1 MAEPRINLN
10 NYKSSG
16 VYTVEI
22 DASENVV
29 LPLTTG
35 RLIVGSSRV
44 GPFNTV
50 VLINDVRTLRAVF
63 GEIDPKL
70 EKAGSYFHRT
80 IEVALREGPVFAMN
94 VLPLDTDIV
103 DPASN
108 MDKAAFTTFN
118 TESASNNNEATTTHE
133 YPIVEFFNR
142 QRLWFADYAKL
153 NKSKNLALG
162 DDYITTPGG
171 FGITTAESNK
181 VLSFANLGQFNM
193 TVWVRKANVTGF
205 DVTAKEWYSSVGGN
219 DFPSFLHHDDFISD
233 YFVEVI
239 VVSGDW
245 SNYLKLSNDPIYK
258 QFFDAS
264 GLKSSKSADFFA
276 LREIKVINRTIGCLI
291 PDFKDQSG
299 ITVSIDRLVNR
310 AFPTTGLLCAL
321 DVEKLDLIDLTND
334 MFTDTDIYTHRVDI
348 VGHGFDELTYSA
360 DDGGFDPSV
369 YVGGV
374 SGLTQNAIGTG
385 YTTATGVAT
394 TTGGAGLGLTLDITD
409 DGSGGIA
416 SISIA
421 QAGTGYQIGDTITV
435 TAGNTDA
442 TFTVAS
448 ITYTTVAVNPKVLI
462 DTLSYTRPADS
473 TLIFELADSD
483 SEAHFLAGNIN
494 AGQVAAGDV
503 YGISGTVNYV
513 VAMEGSK
520 LYEAYMSGFL
530 KTGDTSVDGISPAR
544 YLKII
549 DNLTVTGLKYIKI
562 NTYSDIAL
570 VTQVNTNTYAV
581 SGTDYLKVIL
591 SSGDEFKH
599 TFDLTDTAFF
609 TNYTV
614 SQPNSLTLELANPIL
629 SGNKATIDEYI
640 KVNNYIKANVISDS
654 RPRLLKIISVSSS
667 TDILTGNVTYKVTTM
682 APTVD
687 EVTGL
692 DVAGNELKVY
702 KGIPNFVSNLKGQ
715 NLKAFKIRNES
726 LPDGTSARLESTDPM
741 DHSILNYLF
750 TDTLIPQALA
760 NGELVDFRYV
770 VDSYAGTISSSSKY
784 QLAKIAALNGQ
795 AMAILNA
802 PSMQQFEKSVD
813 PSFIDTTNKLV
824 STELIAAGGNLS
836 LNPSFLYKF
845 AEEDVKGVPL
855 SSYSSYH
862 FPNLIVRSGSKNIS
876 VPQAGYI
883 SNLYVRK
890 FKNGTPF
897 LIVAGGKRGALN
909 DPEIVGLEYDLTDE
923 DRDFLEPAGFNL
935 TVKRRGFG
943 IILFSNNTA
952 YQRINSALNNAHV
965 RDNLS
970 TIERDIEKI
979 LFNFL
984 FDFNDEITRLRVR
997 TIVENYLNAVVNA
1010 KGIST
1015 YEVIFDSSN
1024 NTTDVI
1030 SANAAIIDIRVDFP
1044 RGIQK
1049 FINRITITRV
1059 GGTLSSDATGFI
1071 PSF

>member
-50 VLINDVRTLRAVF
+50 VLINDLRTLRAVF

-94 VLPLDTDIV
+94 VLPLDTYITV
-103 DPASN
+103 PASN
-108 MDKAAFTTFN
+108 LDQAAFTTFN
-118 TESASNNNEATTTHE
+118 TESAANNDGANQ

-142 QRLWFADYAKL
+142 QRLWFADSEKL

-162 DDYITTPGG
+162 DDYITSPGT
-171 FGITTAESNK
+171 FGQITSASNK
-181 VLSFANLGQFNM
+181 VLSFANLGQSNM
-193 TVWVRKANVTGF
+193 TTWVRKANVAGF
-205 DVTAKEWYSSVGGN
+205 DVTAKEWYASVGGGSVE
-219 DFPSFLHHDDFISD
+219 FPSFVHPDDFISD

-239 VVSGDW
+239 VVRGDW
-245 SNYLKLSNDPIYK
+245 TNYLKLAKDPIYK
-258 QFFDAS
+258 AYFDEV
-264 GLKSSKSADFFA
+264 GLKSSNAANFFA
-276 LREIKVINRTIGCLI
+276 SREITVINRTIGCLI
-291 PDFKDQSG
+291 PDFRDQSG
-299 ITVSIDRLVNR
+299 VTVSIDRLVNR
-310 AFPTTGLLCAL
+310 AFPTTGLICAL
-321 DVEKLDLIDLTND
+321 DTEKLDLIDLTD
-334 MFTDTDIYTHRVDI
+334 DTFTDTDVYSHRVDI
-348 VGHGFDELTYSA
+348 IGHGAEEFAYFA
-360 DDGGFDPSV
+360 DNGGFDNV

-374 SGLTQNAIGTG
+374 TPTGFTANGLGTG
-385 YTTATGVAT
+385 YTTATGVLT
-394 TTGGAGLGLTLDITD
+394 TSAGGGTGLTVNIVASGAIT
-409 DGSGGIA
+409 GIVVNN
-416 SISIA
+416 
-421 QAGTGYQIGDTITV
+421 AGTGYEIGDTVTILGGTIPEVLTITGV
-435 TAGNTDA
+435 TYANP
-442 TFTVAS
+442 VADP
-448 ITYTTVAVNPKVLI
+448 TPLI
-462 DTLSYTRPADS
+462 DTLSYSRPIDSELVFEIDS
-473 TLIFELADSD
+473 TKLESA
-483 SEAHFLAGNIN
+483 FLLGT
-494 AGQVAAGDV
+494 GVAAGDQ
-503 YGISGTVNYV
+503 YIINAATDYLI
-513 VAMEGSK
+513 AMEGSK
-520 LYEAYMSGFL
+520 LYDAYTKGFL
-530 KTGDTSVDGISPAR
+530 KTGDTSSDGGVNPTR
-544 YLKII
+544 YLKVI
-549 DNLTVTGLKYIKI
+549 DNLTVVVGPATLKYIKI
-562 NTYSDIAL
+562 EVYTGIAL
-570 VTQVNTNTYAV
+570 NTQVNENTYLV
-581 SGTDYLKVIL
+581 SGDNYLKVTL
-591 SSGDEFKH
+591 ADGDNFKQ
-599 TFDLTDTAFF
+599 TFDLTNGAFF
-609 TNYTV
+609 TSYQID
-614 SQPNSLTLELANPIL
+614 QPNILTLELFASITAP
-629 SGNKATIDEYI
+629 NKAIVNKYI
-640 KVNNYIKANVISDS
+640 KANNYIKAKVTDGRS
-654 RPRLLKIISVSSS
+654 RLLKIVSVF
-667 TDILTGNVTYKVTTM
+667 TPDPLTSPNTIKVTTM
-682 APTVD
+682 APGVD
-687 EVTGL
+687 EVIGL
-692 DVAGNELKVY
+692 DDAGTEIQTYL
-702 KGIPNFVSNLKGQ
+702 GIPNFVTSLKGQ
-715 NLKAFKIRNES
+715 KLSAFVLRNDI
-726 LPDGTSARLESTDPM
+726 LPNGTAERLEGTGG
-741 DHSILNYLF
+741 ILDYLF

-770 VDSYAGTISSSSKY
+770 VDSYSGTISSSSKY
-784 QLAKIAALNGQ
+784 QLAKLAAINGQ
-795 AMAILNA
+795 AMALLNA

-824 STELIAAGGNLS
+824 STELIAQGGNTT

-855 SSYSSYH
+855 SSYASYH

-909 DPEIVGLEYDLTDE
+909 DPEIVGLEYDLTDD
-923 DRDFLEPAGFNL
+923 DRDYLEPAGFNL

-970 TIERDIEKI
+970 TIERDLEKI

-997 TIVENYLNAVVNA
+997 TIVENYLNAVINA

-1024 NTTDVI
+1024 NTNEVI

-1059 GGTLSSDATGFI
+1059 GGSLSSDATGFI

>member
-50 VLINDVRTLRAVF
+50 VLINDIRTLRAVF

-94 VLPLDTDIV
+94 VLPLDTYIAV
-103 DPASN
+103 PASN
-108 MDKAAFTTFN
+108 LDQAAFTTFN
-118 TESASNNNEATTTHE
+118 TESAANNDGANQ

-142 QRLWFADYAKL
+142 QRLWFADADKV

-171 FGITTAESNK
+171 FGITTSASNK
-181 VLSFANLGQFNM
+181 VLSFANLGQSNM
-193 TVWVRKANVTGF
+193 TVWVRKANVSGF
-205 DVTAKEWYSSVGGN
+205 DVTATEWYASVGGGSVE
-219 DFPSFLHHDDFISD
+219 FPSFLHPDDFISD

-239 VVSGDW
+239 VVNGDW
-245 SNYLKLSNDPIYK
+245 TNYLKLSNDPVY
-258 QFFDAS
+258 QAYFDES
-264 GLKSSKSADFFA
+264 GLKSSNSANFFA
-276 LREIKVINRTIGCLI
+276 LREIRVINRTIGCLI
-291 PDFKDQSG
+291 PDFRDQSG
-299 ITVSIDRLVNR
+299 VTVSIDRLVNR
-310 AFPTTGLLCAL
+310 AFPTTGLICAL
-321 DVEKLDLIDLTND
+321 DTEKLDLIDLTNNT
-334 MFTDTDIYTHRVDI
+334 FLDTDVYTHRVDI
-348 VGHGFDELTYSA
+348 IGQGIDELAYYA
-360 DDGGFDPSV
+360 DNGGFDNV
-369 YVGGV
+369 YIGGV
-374 SGLTQNAIGTG
+374 DTFTPDGLGTG
-385 YTTATGVAT
+385 YSTATGVT
-394 TTGGAGLGLTLDITD
+394 TTPTSGSGTGLTVDITQTA
-409 DGSGGIA
+409 GI
-416 SISIA
+416 ITGIIINN
-421 QAGTGYQIGDTITV
+421 AGTGYDIGDTVTIDGGTIDEELTIDTV
-435 TAGNTDA
+435 TYANPIVDA
-442 TFTVAS
+442 T
-448 ITYTTVAVNPKVLI
+448 PLI
-462 DTLSYTRPADS
+462 DTLSYTRPVDDELVFEIDS
-473 TLIFELADSD
+473 TKLEPA
-483 SEAHFLAGNIN
+483 FLLGTGVAANAQYIIN
-494 AGQVAAGDV
+494 AATDYIVA
-503 YGISGTVNYV
+503 T
-513 VAMEGSK
+513 EGSK
-520 LYEAYMSGFL
+520 LYEAYTKGFL
-530 KTGDTSVDGISPAR
+530 KTGDTSSDGVNPTR
-544 YLKII
+544 YLKVI
-549 DNLTVTGLKYIKI
+549 DNLTVLTFKYIKI
-562 NTYSDIAL
+562 ELYSGIAL
-570 VTQVNTNTYAV
+570 TLQVNANAYTA
-581 SGTDYLKVIL
+581 SGTDYFKVKL
-591 SSGDEFKH
+591 ADGDNFSH
-599 TFDLTDTAFF
+599 TFDLTNTALFAS
-609 TNYTV
+609 Y
-614 SQPNSLTLELANPIL
+614 SIAQPNVLTLELNGAITAP
-629 SGNKATIDEYI
+629 NKALVNKYI
-640 KVNNYIKANVISDS
+640 KPNSYIKANTTDGRS
-654 RPRLLKIISVSSS
+654 RVLKIVSVF
-667 TDILTGNVTYKVTTM
+667 TPNVLTAPNTIKVTTM
-682 APTVD
+682 APSVED
-687 EVTGL
+687 ILGL
-692 DVAGNELKVY
+692 DTTGNEIKVY
-702 KGIPNFVSNLKGQ
+702 IGIPNFVTNLKGQ
-715 NLKAFKIRNES
+715 KLAAFKIRNEV
-726 LPDGTSARLESTDPM
+726 LPNGTADRLENTDTSAGPIG
-741 DHSILNYLF
+741 ILQYLF
-750 TDTLIPQALA
+750 TDTLIPQALS
-760 NGELVDFRYV
+760 NGELIDFRYV
-770 VDSYAGTISSSSKY
+770 VDSYSGTISGSSKY
-784 QLAKIAALNGQ
+784 QLAKLAALNGQ
-795 AMAILNA
+795 AMALLNA

-824 STELIAAGGNLS
+824 STELIAQGGNTT

-855 SSYSSYH
+855 SSYASYH

-876 VPQAGYI
+876 VPQAAYI

-923 DRDFLEPAGFNL
+923 DRDYLEPVGFNL

-970 TIERDIEKI
+970 TIERDLEKI

-1010 KGIST
+1010 KGVST

-1024 NTTDVI
+1024 NTNEVI

-1059 GGTLSSDATGFI
+1059 GGSLSSDATGFI

>member
-50 VLINDVRTLRAVF
+50 VLINDIRTLRAVF

-94 VLPLDTDIV
+94 VLPLDTDITNPSTNL
-103 DPASN
+103 DQ
-108 MDKAAFTTFN
+108 AAFTTFN
-118 TESASNNNEATTTHE
+118 TESAASNDGTNQ

-142 QRLWFADYAKL
+142 QRLWFADSVKL

-162 DDYITTPGG
+162 DDYITNPGG
-171 FGITTAESNK
+171 FGITTSESNK
-181 VLSFANLGQFNM
+181 ILSFANLGQSNM
-193 TVWVRKANVTGF
+193 TVWVRKANVSGF
-205 DVTAKEWYSSVGGN
+205 DVTAKEWYASVGGGSVE
-219 DFPSFLHHDDFISD
+219 FPSFVHPDDFISD

-239 VVSGDW
+239 VVRGDW
-245 SNYLKLSNDPIYK
+245 TNYLKLSKDPVYK
-258 QFFDAS
+258 AYFDEV
-264 GLKSSKSADFFA
+264 GLKVANSANFFA
-276 LREIKVINRTIGCLI
+276 SREITVINRTIGCLI
-291 PDFKDQSG
+291 PDFRDQSG
-299 ITVSIDRLVNR
+299 VTVSIDRLVNR

-321 DVEKLDLIDLTND
+321 DVEKLDLIDLTDDN
-334 MFTDTDIYTHRVDI
+334 FIDTEVNTHRVDI
-348 VGHGFDELTYSA
+348 IGHGFDELAYYA
-360 DDGGFDPSV
+360 DNGGFDNV

-374 SGLTQNAIGTG
+374 DTFTTDALGTG
-385 YTTATGVAT
+385 YTTATAVT
-394 TTGGAGLGLTLDITD
+394 TTGGSGTGLTVDIVAAAGLIT
-409 DGSGGIA
+409 
-416 SISIA
+416 SITINN
-421 QAGTGYQIGDTITV
+421 AGTGYDVGDTIVIDGGATDETITV
-435 TAGNTDA
+435 TAVTYSNPAVAA
-442 TFTVAS
+442 T
-448 ITYTTVAVNPKVLI
+448 PLI
-462 DTLSYTRPADS
+462 DTLSYARPVDAE
-473 TLIFELADSD
+473 LIFEITSTETEP
-483 SEAHFLAGNIN
+483 SFLLN
-494 AGQVAAGDV
+494 AAAGDT
-503 YGISGTVNYV
+503 YIINAATDYII
-513 VAMEGSK
+513 AMEGSK
-520 LYEAYMSGFL
+520 LYESYMNGFL
-530 KTGDTSVDGISPAR
+530 KTGDSSSDGGVNPTR
-544 YLKII
+544 YLKAI
-549 DNLTVTGLKYIKI
+549 DNLTVTIGPATLKYIKVEI
-562 NTYSDIAL
+562 YADIAL
-570 VTQVNTNTYAV
+570 TTQVNENTYTV
-581 SGTDYLKVIL
+581 SGTDYLKVAL
-591 SSGDEFKH
+591 ADGDDFKH
-599 TFDLTDTAFF
+599 TFDLTDPAFF
-609 TNYTV
+609 TSY
-614 SQPNSLTLELANPIL
+614 SIAQPNVLTLELFSSITTQ
-629 SGNKATIDEYI
+629 NKAIVNKYI
-640 KVNNYIKANVISDS
+640 KANNYIKANVSDGRS
-654 RPRLLKIISVSSS
+654 RLLKIVSVF
-667 TDILTGNVTYKVTTM
+667 TPDPLTAPNTIKVTTM
-682 APTVD
+682 APSVD
-687 EVTGL
+687 EVIGL
-692 DVAGNELKVY
+692 DVTGNEIQTYV
-702 KGIPNFVSNLKGQ
+702 GIPNFINSLKGQ
-715 NLKAFKIRNES
+715 KLTAFKLRNDV
-726 LPDGTSARLESTDPM
+726 LPDGTADRLEGTGG
-741 DHSILNYLF
+741 ILDYLF
-750 TDTLIPQALA
+750 TDTLIPQALS
-760 NGELVDFRYV
+760 NGELIDFRYV
-770 VDSYAGTISSSSKY
+770 VDSYSGTISASSKY
-784 QLAKIAALNGQ
+784 QLAKLAAVNGQ

-813 PSFIDTTNKLV
+813 PSFIDTTNRLV
-824 STELIAAGGNLS
+824 STELIAQGGNIA

-855 SSYSSYH
+855 SSYASYH

-876 VPQAGYI
+876 VPQAAYI

-923 DRDFLEPAGFNL
+923 DRDFLEPVGFNL

-1015 YEVIFDSSN
+1015 YEVIFDTSN
-1024 NTTDVI
+1024 NTNEVI